1 MDGLANIYLALA
13 AIIGCGLKGVED
25 GEILQLKDCVSDP
38 ARLSSEEREA
48 VGIAEK
54 IPGSVGEALS
64 SLEGDEVVKEE
75 VMRREMVDAYVS
87 VKKGEVEIWE
97 GMEEGTRRDYLIER
111 Y

>member
-13 AIIGCGLKGVED
+13 AIIGCGLKGIED
-25 GEILQLKDCVSDP
+25 GEILQLTDCVSDP

-48 VGIAEK
+48 MGITEK
-54 IPGSVGEALS
+54 IPGSAGEVLS

-75 VMRREMVDAYVS
+75 VMGREMVDAYVS